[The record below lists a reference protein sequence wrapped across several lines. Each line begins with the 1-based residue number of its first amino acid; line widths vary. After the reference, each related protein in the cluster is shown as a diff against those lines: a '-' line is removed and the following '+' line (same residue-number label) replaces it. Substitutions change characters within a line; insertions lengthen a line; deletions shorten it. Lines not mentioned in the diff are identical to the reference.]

1 MPYIVHYRD
10 DRQDKPQIYEEE
22 TTRTMID
29 LHFKDPIVSESRWE
43 DFQCGIRVYVE
54 ELGYIEKANTEEDP
68 CESNT

>member
-1 MPYIVHYRD
+1 
-10 DRQDKPQIYEEE
+10 
-22 TTRTMID
+22 MID

-43 DFQCGIRVYVE
+43 DLQCGIRVYVE